1 MMFHPIVLAAAVL
14 IACAGVT
21 IGRPR
26 DGLIIAALLV
36 GVLILE
42 RSLAGVRA
50 ALRFRDA
57 AALAFPFFH
66 LARDA
71 AWVSAMVMW
80 TTRRLSGR
88 PARPHHSMRPR
99 PERAAPSH

>member
-1 MMFHPIVLAAAVL
+1 MTGYARE
-14 IACAGVT
+14 GVT
-21 IGRPR
+21 
-26 DGLIIAALLV
+26 LACVLT

-42 RSLAGVRA
+42 RAVAGVRA

>member
-1 MMFHPIVLAAAVL
+1 MVAAA
-14 IACAGVT
+14 
-21 IGRPR
+21 
-26 DGLIIAALLV
+26 LV

-50 ALRFRDA
+50 ALRFRDTA
-57 AALAFPFFH
+57 PLTFPFFH

-71 AWVSAMVMW
+71 AWVSAMAVCA
-80 TTRRLSGR
+80 TRRLPGR

-99 PERAAPSH
+99 PERAAPTL